1 VTIPGVQIHAAAL
14 CESAAV
20 GAGTRIWA
28 FAHVL
33 PGAVIGRDCN
43 VCDHVY
49 VEGGVEIGDRVTIKN
64 GVLLFTGVRIEND
77 AFLGPGVVF
86 TNDRVPRRE
95 HPRRPD
101 ELLPTV
107 VRCGATLGAG
117 VVVVCGTD
125 IGSYAVVGAGAV
137 VTRDVPAHAL
147 MVGNPGRRIAWVCR
161 CTERLPADLACQS
174 CGARYLLVSEARGLE
189 AQG

>member
-1 VTIPGVQIHAAAL
+1 MTLPDVQIHPAAL
-14 CESAAV
+14 CESTTV

-28 FAHVL
+28 FAHLL

-43 VCDHVY
+43 VCDHVF
-49 VEGGVEIGDRVTIKN
+49 VEGGVKIGDRVTVKN
-64 GVLLFTGVRIEND
+64 GVLLFTGVRVEDD

-95 HPRRPD
+95 HPRRPE

-107 VRCGATLGAG
+107 VRRGATLGAG

-125 IGSYAVVGAGAV
+125 IGRYAVVGAGAV
-137 VTRDVPAHAL
+137 VARDVPDHAL
-147 MVGNPGRRIAWVCR
+147 MVGNPGRRIGWVCR
-161 CTERLPADLACQS
+161 CTERLPADLACRG
-174 CGARYLLVSEARGLE
+174 CGARYRLVSEGTGLE
-189 AQG
+189 ARS